1 MEQEK
6 LENDGEM
13 VASVLEELSIQMGE
27 IRGLLREVLEAV
39 YGIELSDDVL
49 GQAVERYNRK
59 LNIARGGPL

>member
-1 MEQEK
+1 MEQ
-6 LENDGEM
+6 ENDGEM
-13 VASVLEELSIQMGE
+13 VASVLEELSIQVGE

>member
-27 IRGLLREVLEAV
+27 IRGLLQAVLEAV
-39 YGIELSDDVL
+39 YGIQLGDDVL

>member
-1 MEQEK
+1 
-6 LENDGEM
+6 M

>member
-6 LENDGEM
+6 QENDGEM
-13 VASVLEELSIQMGE
+13 VASVLEELSIQVGE

>member
-1 MEQEK
+1 MEQ
-6 LENDGEM
+6 ENDGEM

>member
-1 MEQEK
+1 MEQ
-6 LENDGEM
+6 ENDGEM

-27 IRGLLREVLEAV
+27 ILGLLREVLEAV